1 MTLITAQDVIDISLT
16 NKNVNT
22 FLIKDKFIEIAQHDH
37 IRPLL
42 TDDLYNEII
51 KQKTDSNLSADNNK
65 LLTDFIK
72 PALAFFVKYEILPDL
87 IMQISTKGARILNDE
102 FSVSISDKQRADFL
116 TKIKDHANSLGNIMV
131 DFIEDNKTKYPLYKS
146 GQSVAKT
153 TRIFGGIVMDELP
166 EFVSKENE
174 R

>member
-1 MTLITAQDVIDISLT
+1 MTLITVKDVIDISLT

-22 FLIKDKFIEIAQHDH
+22 FLIKEKFIEIAQEDH

-42 TDDLYNEII
+42 TADLYDDII
-51 KQKTDSNLSADNNK
+51 KQKTDNTLTADNNK

-87 IMQISTKGARILNDE
+87 IMQTSTKGARILNDE

-116 TKIKDHANSLGNIMV
+116 TKIKDHAESLGNIMV
-131 DFIEDNKTKYPLYKS
+131 RFIDDNKEKYPLYKS
-146 GQSVAKT
+146 NLSVAKT
-153 TRIFGGIVMDELP
+153 TKVFGGIVMDDVP